1 MSYYEMILAIG
12 GGFFAG
18 CINTL
23 AGNGS
28 VITLGFLTEVM
39 GLPGNLANG
48 TNRIGIFV
56 QGLTS
61 LEAFKRNKKM
71 PLDRTWKYLVTGI
84 IGAIF
89 GAWLAIDI
97 STDDFRLVYR
107 YLVLALLLLMIF
119 QPLWLKKARNPDHP
133 ISPWIYIPVFLAL
146 GFYGGFIQ
154 MGMGLFFLAVMLYVA
169 QLPIVESNAVKV
181 FMVTSYTIV
190 VIGIFQYFG
199 LIDWKIG
206 LTIAIG
212 QGIGGWVTA
221 QWAST
226 IPNAELMARR
236 FLIFIMVLTLL
247 HLFGVF
253 AWIKDFLTNF

>member
-1 MSYYEMILAIG
+1 MNLYEICLAVA

-39 GLPGNLANG
+39 GLPGNIANG

-56 QGLTS
+56 QGLSS
-61 LEAFKRNKKM
+61 LEAFHRNKKM
-71 PLDRTWKYLVTGI
+71 PLQRTWKYLLTGM
-84 IGAIF
+84 IGAIA
-89 GAWLAIDI
+89 GAWLALDI
-97 STDDFRLVYR
+97 STEGFRKVYSF
-107 YLVLALLLLMIF
+107 LVLALLILMIF
-119 QPLWLKKARNPDHP
+119 QSRWQKKAVENDQTV
-133 ISPWIYIPVFLAL
+133 SPWIYIPVFLAL

-154 MGMGLFFLAVMLYVA
+154 MGMGLFFLAVMLYVTR
-169 QLPIVESNAVKV
+169 LPIVESNAVKV
-181 FMVTSYTIV
+181 FMVTSYTLM

-199 LIDWKIG
+199 LIEWKIG

-212 QGIGGWVTA
+212 QGIGGWLTA

-226 IPNAELMARR
+226 IPHAETIARR
-236 FLIFIMVLTLL
+236 FLIFIMVFTLF

-253 AWIKDFLTNF
+253 SWLFRII